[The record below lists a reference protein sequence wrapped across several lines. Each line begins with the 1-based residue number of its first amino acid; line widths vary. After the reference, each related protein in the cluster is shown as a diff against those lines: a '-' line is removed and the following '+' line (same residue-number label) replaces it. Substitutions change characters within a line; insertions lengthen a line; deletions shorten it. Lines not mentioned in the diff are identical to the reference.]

1 MATIKDVARAAG
13 VSIST
18 VSKYLNGGNVR
29 PEYAEPIRQA
39 IAQLDFRVNPCAR
52 NLKSPRNRS
61 IGVLLPSM
69 KVSFFGTIVSALD
82 KTLRDSG
89 YHTTI
94 CCYDCDH
101 GLERNYLS
109 FLLSNGIDGLIY
121 MPEDLSAEEYYELTQ
136 KCNIPVVQVDRII
149 QGVQTDAV
157 LVDNTASSYAAVSHL
172 IAQGHR
178 RIALI
183 TGHTSIFT
191 AKERLVGYLRAL
203 ADNKIPYDD
212 SLVFSGD
219 YSFTT
224 GYQNFR
230 LMMELSDPPTAIFCV
245 NDDITMG
252 VIAADR
258 DHQNRGG
265 KPMCIFGYDCVEV
278 CNLMRPA
285 IPVVQQP
292 EAEIGRMAGSYLLE
306 RLSGYDGPP
315 RISRLRCNIINK

>member
-1 MATIKDVARAAG
+1 MATIKDVARIAG

-29 PEYAEPIRQA
+29 PEYAEPIRDA
-39 IAQLDFRVNPCAR
+39 ISQLDFRVNPCAR
-52 NLKSPRNRS
+52 NLKNPRSRS
-61 IGVLLPSM
+61 IGVLIPTM
-69 KVSFFGTIVSALD
+69 KVSFFGIIVSALD
-82 KTLRDSG
+82 KILRDSG
-89 YHTTI
+89 YHTVI
-94 CCYDCDH
+94 CCYDSDH

-109 FLLSNGIDGLIY
+109 FLLGNGIDGLIY
-121 MPEDLSAEEYYELTQ
+121 VPEDLSAEEYEELTQ
-136 KCNIPVVQVDRII
+136 KCNIPVVQLDRMV

-157 LVDNTASSYAAVSHL
+157 LVDNTGSSYAAVTHL

-191 AKERLVGYLRAL
+191 SKERLVGYLRAL

-212 SLVFSGD
+212 SLVLSGD
-219 YSFTT
+219 YCFAT
-224 GYQNFR
+224 GYQNFQT
-230 LMMELSDPPTAIFCV
+230 LMALPNPPTAIFSV

-258 DHQNRGG
+258 DNQNRGG
-265 KPMCIFGYDCVEV
+265 APIAIFGYDCVEV
-278 CNLMRPA
+278 CNLMRPR

-292 EAEIGRMAGSYLLE
+292 EVEIGRTAGMYLLE
-306 RLSGYDGPP
+306 RLSGYNGPP
-315 RISRLRCNIINK
+315 RISRLKSTVIY

>member
-1 MATIKDVARAAG
+1 MATIKDVARTAG

-18 VSKYLNGGNVR
+18 VSKYMNGGNVR

-39 IAQLDFRVNPCAR
+39 IAQLDYRVNPCAR
-52 NLKSPRNRS
+52 NLKSPRSRS
-61 IGVLLPSM
+61 IGVLIPSM

-89 YHTTI
+89 YHTI
-94 CCYDCDH
+94 LCCYDCDH

-121 MPEDLSAEEYYELTQ
+121 VPEDLSAEEYDELTQ

-149 QGVQTDAV
+149 QGVRTDAV
-157 LVDNTASSYAAVSHL
+157 LVDNTDASYTAVTHM

-178 RIALI
+178 RVALI
-183 TGHTSIFT
+183 TGHTPIFT

-219 YSFTT
+219 YCFAT
-224 GYQNFR
+224 GYQYFQK
-230 LMMELSDPPTAIFCV
+230 LMALPNPPTAIFSV

-258 DHQNRGG
+258 DNQNRGG
-265 KPMCIFGYDCVEV
+265 KPVSIFGYDCVEV
-278 CNLMRPA
+278 CSLMSPR

-292 EAEIGRMAGSYLLE
+292 EAEIGRTAGMYLLE
-306 RLSGYDGPP
+306 RLSGYDGPV
-315 RISRLRCNIINK
+315 RISRLKNTLIY